1 MSDLKIK
8 HIIALTQLLSKGA
21 RYNFI
26 QLTSSSLGKSLQKSQ
41 QTASKYLTE
50 LEDGGFI
57 ERFMKGRKVF
67 VRITNKGYAELV
79 KLHSHLGSSL
89 GAFSS
94 YIELKGEVIS
104 GMGEGAYYMSLK
116 GYTKQFKSQLGYV
129 PFPGTLNVKLY
140 QKEYV
145 EAIQQFDDFDGQKI
159 DSFSDGKR
167 TFGWVKCFKSKINNK
182 IDCELILLERT
193 HHDTTI
199 VEFIAKTNIRKSLK
213 IGNKSNVKIK
223 ISILGNF
230 S

>member
-8 HIIALTQLLSKGA
+8 HIITLTQLLSKGA
-21 RYNFI
+21 RYNFV

-41 QTASKYLTE
+41 QTASKYLME
-50 LEDGGFI
+50 LENDGFI
-57 ERFMKGRKVF
+57 KRFMKGRKVF

-94 YIELKGEVIS
+94 YIELRGEIVA

-116 GYTKQFKSQLGYV
+116 GYTKQFKSQIGYI

-145 EAIQQFDDFDGQKI
+145 EAIQLLDDFDGKKI

-167 TFGWVKCFKSKINNK
+167 TYGWVKCFTAKLNRTIN
-182 IDCELILLERT
+182 CQLIRLERT
-193 HHDTTI
+193 HYDNSI
-199 VEFIAKTNIRKSLK
+199 IELISKNSICKTANLK
-213 IGNKSNVKIK
+213 LGSKVSIK
-223 ISILGNF
+223 IIITN
-230 S
+230 

>member
-8 HIIALTQLLSKGA
+8 HIITLTHLLSKGA

-94 YIELKGEVIS
+94 YIELRGEIVA

-116 GYTKQFKSQLGYV
+116 GYTKQFKSQIGYV

-145 EAIQQFDDFDGQKI
+145 EAIQLFDDFDAKKI

-167 TFGWVKCFKSKINNK
+167 TYGWVKCFTAKLNRTIN
-182 IDCELILLERT
+182 CQLIRLERT
-193 HHDTTI
+193 HYDNSI
-199 VEFIAKTNIRKSLK
+199 IELISKNSICKTANLK
-213 IGNKSNVKIK
+213 LGSKVSIK
-223 ISILGNF
+223 IIITN
-230 S
+230 

>member
-8 HIIALTQLLSKGA
+8 HIITLTQLLSKGA
-21 RYNFI
+21 RYNFV

-41 QTASKYLTE
+41 QTASKYLME
-50 LEDGGFI
+50 LENDGFI
-57 ERFMKGRKVF
+57 KRFMKGRKVF

-94 YIELKGEVIS
+94 YIELRGEIVA

-116 GYTKQFKSQLGYV
+116 GYTKQFKSQIGYV

-145 EAIQQFDDFDGQKI
+145 EAIQLLDDFDAKKI

-167 TFGWVKCFKSKINNK
+167 TYGWVKCFTAKLNRTIN
-182 IDCELILLERT
+182 CQLIRLERT
-193 HHDTTI
+193 HYDNSI
-199 VEFIAKTNIRKSLK
+199 IELISKNSICKTANLK
-213 IGNKSNVKIK
+213 LGSKVSIK
-223 ISILGNF
+223 IIITN
-230 S
+230 